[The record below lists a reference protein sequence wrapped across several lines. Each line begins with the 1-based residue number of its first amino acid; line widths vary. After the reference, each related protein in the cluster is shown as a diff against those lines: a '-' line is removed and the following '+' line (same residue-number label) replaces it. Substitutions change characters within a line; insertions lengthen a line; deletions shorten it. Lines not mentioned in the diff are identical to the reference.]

1 MNVHPAKLEVRFTD
15 RGRVHAAVEAA
26 VHQTLNREESA
37 ATLDRRPTLPQLNR
51 QPHPSTRPQD
61 PAAQFAFFVPGP
73 ERGRDAEAGSAG
85 EPSMATSP
93 APAPHASTAFAVAA
107 EPRSGDAGAAREP
120 ERQTVLWQVHDTYIL
135 AETRTGLL
143 IIDQHSAHERILFQQ
158 IMEAFDRGGM
168 PSQRLLFPI
177 TLRLTPAEYSLVT
190 DARELFERS
199 GFEVEPFGGR
209 TVIMHA
215 APAPH
220 PYFDAERCVREMIAE
235 LVAGSEL
242 TRSAR
247 TQFERMAMT
256 FACKG
261 AIKAGQRLTEVE
273 MEELFERL
281 FATDLPYHDVHG
293 RPTVIRLSV
302 DELERRFG
310 RHG

>member
-1 MNVHPAKLEVRFTD
+1 VRAAMNTGD
-15 RGRVHAAVEAA
+15 
-26 VHQTLNREESA
+26 SA
-37 ATLDRRPTLPQLNR
+37 ATLERSPPLPQLR
-51 QPHPSTRPQD
+51 RDTE
-61 PAAQFAFFVPGP
+61 PADAARTANPGQLAFFVAASEPAVQGT
-73 ERGRDAEAGSAG
+73 GASAALSG
-85 EPSMATSP
+85 APSALP
-93 APAPHASTAFAVAA
+93 APAAAPEAPA
-107 EPRSGDAGAAREP
+107 EPAGRAP
-120 ERQTVLWQVHDTYIL
+120 LWQLHDTWIL
-135 AETRTGLL
+135 AQTRTGLL

-158 IMEAFDRGGM
+158 LMEAFDRGGM
-168 PSQRLLFPI
+168 SSQRLLFPI
-177 TLRLTPAEYSLVT
+177 TLRLTPAEYAT
-190 DARELFERS
+190 MEDGRELFERS

-220 PYFDAERCVREMIAE
+220 PYFDAERCLRDMIAE
-235 LVAGSEL
+235 LAAGSEL

-247 TQFERMAMT
+247 TQYERIAMT

-261 AIKAGQRLTEVE
+261 AIKAGQRLSVIE

-281 FATDLPYHDVHG
+281 FSTELPYHDVHG